1 MGALITIVWKAGSLV
16 STLTSALAELRAT
29 VSELKT
35 GLEAIKDYP
44 LIKKRV
50 EQLED
55 IVHKSLTQRVNTVW
69 EKIFS
74 LQTHVA
80 VVEARG
86 SRPEFT
92 AEETETKPDIP
103 SKM

>member
-1 MGALITIVWKAGSLV
+1 MLGDKALISICITLLGALITIVWKAGSLV

-44 LIKKRV
+44 LIKQRV

-69 EKIFS
+69 EKNLLS
-74 LQTHVA
+74 SD
-80 VVEARG
+80 ARG
-86 SRPEFT
+86 GRRGPWVQ
-92 AEETETKPDIP
+92 A
-103 SKM
+103 